1 MNYTIRPI
9 GPEDAEG
16 AAALRRMPG
25 VFENTLGLP
34 SYRTA
39 DSEAFI
45 AGLGPDDH
53 NFVAVLDDGTVIGCA
68 GLTVCSNPRMRHV
81 GAVGLFVHADYQG
94 RGVGTTLME
103 TLLDLADHWLMLV
116 RVELEVFADNEQAI
130 RLYEKLGFEKE
141 GLLRMTTVRNGRYVD
156 EYKMAR
162 FRTRRPAPR
171 PTPSAPPGRRR
182 ATGNPS
188 SRSIVLIIF
197 HPLE

>member
-16 AAALRRMPG
+16 PQLCAACRAYLRIRSAS
-25 VFENTLGLP
+25 

-116 RVELEVFADNEQAI
+116 RVELEVFADNERAI

-162 FRTRRPAPR
+162 LRNR
-171 PTPSAPPGRRR
+171 
-182 ATGNPS
+182 
-188 SRSIVLIIF
+188 
-197 HPLE
+197 

>member
-1 MNYTIRPI
+1 
-9 GPEDAEG
+9 
-16 AAALRRMPG
+16 
-25 VFENTLGLP
+25 
-34 SYRTA
+34 
-39 DSEAFI
+39 
-45 AGLGPDDH
+45 
-53 NFVAVLDDGTVIGCA
+53 
-68 GLTVCSNPRMRHV
+68 MRHV

-162 FRTRRPAPR
+162 IRPGVTAP
-171 PTPSAPPGRRR
+171 
-182 ATGNPS
+182 
-188 SRSIVLIIF
+188 
-197 HPLE
+197 